1 MLVLFH
7 HMHHSLSSELE
18 HLIKVLESVPNS
30 EAYVYQLRDDQQKT
44 MDCLKVFQRAEGQH
58 IGVSHS
64 LQNGVFGIRLSCSDD
79 LLNWTYVNTLDIH
92 ASQANIW
99 PTENGAYLLAYEKDA
114 PNPCWIRLR
123 FYADFD
129 SFCEVDFAAEYDI
142 QQSLGPTAEGKP
154 SFDSV
159 KLASNQLSQSEIDLR
174 FHYYKDAE
182 VDRLAIGRLV
192 GSRLW

>member
-1 MLVLFH
+1 MY
-7 HMHHSLSSELE
+7 HSPSPELE

-30 EAYVYQLRDDQQKT
+30 ETYVYQLRDDQQKT
-44 MDCLKVFQRAEGQH
+44 MDCLKVFQRAEGQY

-64 LQNGVFGIRLSCSDD
+64 LQNGVFGIQLSRSDG
-79 LLNWTYVNTLDIH
+79 LLNWTYANTLDIH
-92 ASQANIW
+92 APQANIW
-99 PTENGAYLLAYEKDA
+99 PTENGAHLLAYEKDA
-114 PNPCWIRLR
+114 PNSFWIRLR

>member
-1 MLVLFH
+1 MFLRKWKILLMLFLFH

-18 HLIKVLESVPNS
+18 LLIKVLESVPNS

-129 SFCEVDFAAEYDI
+129 SLCEADFAAEYDI
-142 QQSLGPTAEGKP
+142 
-154 SFDSV
+154 
-159 KLASNQLSQSEIDLR
+159 
-174 FHYYKDAE
+174 
-182 VDRLAIGRLV
+182 
-192 GSRLW
+192 

>member
-1 MLVLFH
+1 MFLRKWKILLMLFLFH
-7 HMHHSLSSELE
+7 HMHHSLSSELQ

-99 PTENGAYLLAYEKDA
+99 PTENGAYLRPMRRML
-114 PNPCWIRLR
+114 
-123 FYADFD
+123 
-129 SFCEVDFAAEYDI
+129 
-142 QQSLGPTAEGKP
+142 QT
-154 SFDSV
+154 
-159 KLASNQLSQSEIDLR
+159 
-174 FHYYKDAE
+174 
-182 VDRLAIGRLV
+182 LV
-192 GSRLW
+192 GFDCDFMQILLLNTIFSGA